1 MIAYYYFS
9 CTKKEPEKK
18 ICHILFLSI
27 RLEWVQIIEP
37 KSKDTMYANLVTGEC
52 VWEAPPGVKM

>member
-1 MIAYYYFS
+1 M
-9 CTKKEPEKK
+9 
-18 ICHILFLSI
+18 SI

-52 VWEAPPGVKM
+52 LWQAPVGARM